1 MEYRHRKKS
10 KSLRSRTH
18 SRSKRTTGG
27 IGSFMV
33 SLILIAG
40 LVYVAVT
47 SSIGEWVAREV
58 MAPLFQ
64 AVSNIGA
71 SNDAAADAD
80 TADPFDKEI
89 INLSSGKTVGT
100 KSANA
105 QFDALSCY
113 MLQMGVFSSSDNAQ
127 KEAERLRSLGA
138 AGYIVADGSSSDTR
152 YRVMASG
159 YADEQSAKSV
169 KERLYS
175 DGIETAV
182 YLVSSPEVSFK
193 ITADSADIADICAA
207 FSTFYNAVDALS
219 SAAIQ
224 FDKESMS
231 VSDGKQL
238 CMDILNSTDEALDS
252 LNVYSNESSM
262 LDEILSAYSDCQAQL
277 SALCEAEYK
286 STVDFSA
293 ALKYTHL
300 YVALRYASMVNR
312 LSAQ

>member
-1 MEYRHRKKS
+1 MEYRQRRKS
-10 KSLRSRTH
+10 RSHQGRAR
-18 SRSKRTTGG
+18 SRSKRTGG
-27 IGSFMV
+27 AGSFIV

-58 MAPLFQ
+58 MAPLFT
-64 AVSNIGA
+64 AVSNIG
-71 SNDAAADAD
+71 SLNRAATDAD
-80 TADPFDKEI
+80 TNVSTDNDSI
-89 INLSSGKTVGT
+89 DLSSGKTVST

-105 QFDALSCY
+105 QFAALNCY

-127 KEAERLRSLGA
+127 KEADRLRSLGA
-138 AGYIVADGSSSDTR
+138 AGYIVTDDSSGETR

-175 DGIETAV
+175 EGIDTAV
-182 YLVSSPEVSFK
+182 YLISSPEASFK
-193 ITADSADIADICAA
+193 ITADDDSIDNACAA
-207 FSTFYNAVDALS
+207 FSSFYNAVDGLS
-219 SAAIQ
+219 SAAIR

-231 VSDGKQL
+231 ISGGKQL
-238 CMDILNSTDEALDS
+238 CTDILNSLDEKLS
-252 LNVYSNESSM
+252 TLSTYSNEGSM
-262 LDEILSAYSDCQAQL
+262 LGEILSAYSDCKAQL
-277 SALCEAEYK
+277 SNLCETEYE

-300 YVALRYASMVNR
+300 YVASRYATMVRR